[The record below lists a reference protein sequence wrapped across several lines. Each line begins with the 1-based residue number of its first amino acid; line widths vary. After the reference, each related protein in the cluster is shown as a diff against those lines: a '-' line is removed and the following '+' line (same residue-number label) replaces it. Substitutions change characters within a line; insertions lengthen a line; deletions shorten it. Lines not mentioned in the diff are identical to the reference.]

1 MAQLGYRHDE
11 FSGADTAMGSVRK
24 LYKHSTCQE
33 HGIEYAVVLHQGTRL
48 ARKERQSTPIAF
60 FNMSLVGAAAAIK
73 GFLKQLD
80 MARDMATAGAVGT
93 VFNSVLSD
101 ADNLLSL
108 VDEELADV
116 DRERHASLFTTT
128 PMLRR
133 KMEHLREALR
143 SRTQLERE
151 SASPLRE
158 MPTSNNVLIR
168 KLYEEHCAVC
178 AAAGVAAP
186 TPEGWVDL
194 IEDMLR

>member
-1 MAQLGYRHDE
+1 
-11 FSGADTAMGSVRK
+11 
-24 LYKHSTCQE
+24 
-33 HGIEYAVVLHQGTRL
+33 
-48 ARKERQSTPIAF
+48 
-60 FNMSLVGAAAAIK
+60 MSLVGAVAAIK

-80 MARDMATAGAVGT
+80 MAQDMATAGAVGS
-93 VFNSVLSD
+93 VFNGVLSD

-108 VDEELADV
+108 IDEELGDV

-143 SRTQLERE
+143 SRAQFERE
-151 SASPLRE
+151 SASQPRG
-158 MPTSNNVLIR
+158 MPKSDNAVLVR

-178 AAAGVAAP
+178 AAAGVIAP
-186 TPEGWVDL
+186 TPEGWVEL